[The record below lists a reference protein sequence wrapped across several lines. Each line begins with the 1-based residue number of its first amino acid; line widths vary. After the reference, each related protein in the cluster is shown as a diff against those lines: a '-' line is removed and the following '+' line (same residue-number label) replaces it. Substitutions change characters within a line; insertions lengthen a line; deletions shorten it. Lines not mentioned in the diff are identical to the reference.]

1 MLVGE
6 TPNHEKIFQKTLREF
21 SFSPSPRRV
30 RGGKGVNKVEFT
42 SKDIERI
49 RHQFDAFCKKVVK
62 YEARSIYR
70 QQARLAEHEVS
81 LFDFPEAGAN
91 LFAVT
96 DDYITDEQRFS
107 ILGYDIA
114 IKSELLA
121 EAIRLLPDSRR
132 DIILLYYF
140 LGLNDREIANR
151 LNAMHRTISYQRTS
165 SLKLLKKILEEIE
178 NEENK

>member
-1 MLVGE
+1 M
-6 TPNHEKIFQKTLREF
+6 
-21 SFSPSPRRV
+21 
-30 RGGKGVNKVEFT
+30 EFT
-42 SKDIERI
+42 SKDKERI

-62 YEARSIYR
+62 YEARSIYL
-70 QQARLAEHEVS
+70 QQARLVEQEIS
-81 LFDFPEAGAN
+81 LFDFSETGTN

-107 ILGYDIA
+107 VHGYDIA

-140 LGLNDREIANR
+140 LGLNDREIQ
-151 LNAMHRTISYQRTS
+151 IG
-165 SLKLLKKILEEIE
+165 
-178 NEENK
+178 

>member
-1 MLVGE
+1 M
-6 TPNHEKIFQKTLREF
+6 
-21 SFSPSPRRV
+21 
-30 RGGKGVNKVEFT
+30 NKVEFT
-42 SKDIERI
+42 SKDKERI
-49 RHQFDAFCKKVVK
+49 HHQFDAFCKKVVK

-81 LFDFPEAGAN
+81 LFDFPIAGAN
-91 LFAVT
+91 LFAIT

-107 ILGYDIA
+107 VLGYDIA

-140 LGLNDREIANR
+140 LGLNDREIADR

-165 SLKLLKKILEEIE
+165 SLKLLKRIFEEIE